1 MEIFKIKDYNSKSV
15 YENEKSTKEFVSIQI
30 EWLNAKKNINVI
42 VPCSMFFLENDK
54 PLRNEKTFAGPS
66 ECGPHTI
73 LVVHQMATRK
83 RISSSYRSRPR

>member
-42 VPCSMFFLENDK
+42 VPCSMFFSGK
-54 PLRNEKTFAGPS
+54 
-66 ECGPHTI
+66 
-73 LVVHQMATRK
+73 
-83 RISSSYRSRPR
+83 